1 MSQKHFHLTCSL
13 LLTMLI
19 AGCGSDDSSDT
30 SDQQPAAPTLA
41 GSFEGKRVH
50 FQIGPDEE
58 GARTE
63 TFWLQMGD
71 ANQLTVNDN
80 GRNITMPYVINDTKL
95 IVEAGGEAVEIR
107 FTKAELAV
115 DDQVTFFE
123 HNLKDVSLQ
132 ALLESADDSAAKRT
146 SPGTI
151 LKIEPAQE
159 IVAESAPERPDPPV
173 SVEDAGAPE
182 DILDA
187 GPEDQNP

>member
-19 AGCGSDDSSDT
+19 AGCGSDESSDT

-50 FQIGPDEE
+50 FQIGPDED
-58 GARTE
+58 GSRTE
-63 TFWLQMGD
+63 EFWLQMGD
-71 ANQLTVNDN
+71 ANQLTVND
-80 GRNITMPYVINDTKL
+80 GSQNITLPYVINDTKL
-95 IVEAGGEAVEIR
+95 IVEAGAEAIEIR

-123 HNLKDVSLQ
+123 HNLKEGNLQ
-132 ALLESADDSAAKRT
+132 ALLDSTDDSAAKRT
-146 SPGTI
+146 DPGTI
-151 LKIEPAQE
+151 VKIEEAQE

-173 SVEDAGAPE
+173 SVEAEAAPE
-182 DILDA
+182 DIPDA
-187 GPEDQNP
+187 GPEDENP

>member
-1 MSQKHFHLTCSL
+1 MPQKHFYLTYIL
-13 LLTMLI
+13 VFTMLI
-19 AGCGSDDSSDT
+19 AGCGSDDSSGT

-50 FQIGPDEE
+50 FQIGPDED
-58 GARTE
+58 GSRTE
-63 TFWLQMGD
+63 EFWLQMGEG
-71 ANQLTVNDN
+71 NQLTVNDR
-80 GRNITMPYVINDTKL
+80 GRNMTLPYVINDTKL
-95 IVEAGGEAVEIR
+95 VVNAGGEAVEIR

-132 ALLESADDSAAKRT
+132 ALLDSADDSAAKRT

-159 IVAESAPERPDPPV
+159 IVAESAPERPEPPV

-187 GPEDQNP
+187 GPEDQTP

>member
-50 FQIGPDEE
+50 FQILPDEE
-58 GARTE
+58 GGRTE
-63 TFWLQMGD
+63 TFWLQLGEG
-71 ANQLTVNDN
+71 NQLTVNDN

-95 IVEAGGEAVEIR
+95 IVDAGGEAVEIR
-107 FTKAELAV
+107 FTKVELAA
-115 DDQVTFFE
+115 DDQVTFFKHE
-123 HNLKDVSLQ
+123 NKEGNLQ
-132 ALLESADDSAAKRT
+132 ALLDSTDDSTTKRS
-146 SPGTI
+146 SPGNIT
-151 LKIEPAQE
+151 KIEAAQT
-159 IVAESAPERPDPPV
+159 IVAEAAPERPDPPV
-173 SVEDAGAPE
+173 SVEDAGAPD